1 MAKARP
7 RENVLDCF
15 TRSEAEKII
24 YEANLGKENTKI
36 AQLYY
41 IEQMPQ
47 IEIAEELLMDRKTVG
62 ERIRIISAKIGRT
75 ADKYSA

>member
-1 MAKARP
+1 MAKSRP
-7 RENVLDCF
+7 KENALDRF
-15 TRSEAEKII
+15 TRSEAENII

-47 IEIAEELLMDRKTVG
+47 IEIAEELMLDRKTVG
-62 ERIRIISAKIGRT
+62 ERIRSIATKIGRT